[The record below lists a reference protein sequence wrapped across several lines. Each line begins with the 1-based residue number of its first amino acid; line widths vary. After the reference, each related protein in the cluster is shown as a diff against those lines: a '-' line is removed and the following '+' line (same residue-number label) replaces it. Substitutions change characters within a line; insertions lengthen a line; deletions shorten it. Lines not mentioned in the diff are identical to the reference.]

1 MSGLP
6 LVVLVPLED
15 QIGLANR
22 LQHFPR
28 TPAVV
33 VEVNG
38 IASLDIDSLTILRV
52 EQRKAADK
60 TAEHGMSATLF
71 ICFMAIFDACE

>member
-15 QIGLANR
+15 QVVLVPLEDQVGLANR

-33 VEVNG
+33 DEVNG
-38 IASLDIDSLTILRV
+38 IANLDIDSLTILRV

-60 TAEHGMSATLF
+60 TA
-71 ICFMAIFDACE
+71 